1 LSFEGIEYE
10 IVEHTLTAKQIRIYD
25 A

>member
-10 IVEHTLTAKQIRIYD
+10 IVEHTLTAEQIRIYD